1 MDEVGAVKNYDGH
14 QAWTLAKFRWIDRR
28 CKLKKTTSPRN
39 TQSPK
44 AAKAFSEFFADLMAV
59 DVVKVTPPKA
69 RTRRVS
75 TRSGSES
82 GYEITPAR
90 AAAAAAAKQTPA
102 ASVPADDG
110 AQLFLFE
117 NGGAN

>member
-1 MDEVGAVKNYDGH
+1 M
-14 QAWTLAKFRWIDRR
+14 
-28 CKLKKTTSPRN
+28 KKTTSPRN

-75 TRSGSES
+75 TRSESES
-82 GYEITPAR
+82 GYKITPP

>member
-1 MDEVGAVKNYDGH
+1 M
-14 QAWTLAKFRWIDRR
+14 
-28 CKLKKTTSPRN
+28 KKTTSPRN

-75 TRSGSES
+75 TRSESES
-82 GYEITPAR
+82 GYEITPP

-117 NGGAN
+117 IGGAN

>member
-1 MDEVGAVKNYDGH
+1 MN
-14 QAWTLAKFRWIDRR
+14 
-28 CKLKKTTSPRN
+28 KTTSPRN

-59 DVVKVTPPKA
+59 DVVKVTPPKT

-75 TRSGSES
+75 TRSKSES
-82 GYEITPAR
+82 GYEITPP
-90 AAAAAAAKQTPA
+90 AAPKQTPA

>member
-1 MDEVGAVKNYDGH
+1 M
-14 QAWTLAKFRWIDRR
+14 
-28 CKLKKTTSPRN
+28 KKTTSPRN

-44 AAKAFSEFFADLMAV
+44 AAKAFSEFFADLMAI

>member
-1 MDEVGAVKNYDGH
+1 M
-14 QAWTLAKFRWIDRR
+14 
-28 CKLKKTTSPRN
+28 KKTTSPRN

-75 TRSGSES
+75 TRSESES
-82 GYEITPAR
+82 GYKITPP

-117 NGGAN
+117 IGGAN

>member
-1 MDEVGAVKNYDGH
+1 M
-14 QAWTLAKFRWIDRR
+14 
-28 CKLKKTTSPRN
+28 KKTTSPRN

-82 GYEITPAR
+82 GYEITPP

>member
-1 MDEVGAVKNYDGH
+1 M
-14 QAWTLAKFRWIDRR
+14 
-28 CKLKKTTSPRN
+28 KKTTSPRN

-44 AAKAFSEFFADLMAV
+44 AAKAFSEFFADLMAI

-75 TRSGSES
+75 TRSESES
-82 GYEITPAR
+82 GYEITPP
-90 AAAAAAAKQTPA
+90 AAAAATAKQTPA

>member
-1 MDEVGAVKNYDGH
+1 M
-14 QAWTLAKFRWIDRR
+14 
-28 CKLKKTTSPRN
+28 KKTTSPRN

-44 AAKAFSEFFADLMAV
+44 AAKAFSKFFADLMAV

-75 TRSGSES
+75 TRSESES

>member
-1 MDEVGAVKNYDGH
+1 M
-14 QAWTLAKFRWIDRR
+14 
-28 CKLKKTTSPRN
+28 KKTTSPRN

-59 DVVKVTPPKA
+59 DVVKVTPPKT

-75 TRSGSES
+75 TRSGFES
-82 GYEITPAR
+82 GYEIT
-90 AAAAAAAKQTPA
+90 TPA

>member
-1 MDEVGAVKNYDGH
+1 M
-14 QAWTLAKFRWIDRR
+14 
-28 CKLKKTTSPRN
+28 KKTTSPRN

-44 AAKAFSEFFADLMAV
+44 AAKAFSEFFADLMVV

-75 TRSGSES
+75 TRSESES
-82 GYEITPAR
+82 GYEITPP
-90 AAAAAAAKQTPA
+90 AAPKQTPA